1 MNAFDILLMVIGAL
15 LLLFLISSPFL
26 YSSAPA
32 DHEWSLRRITRD
44 IDRLRVNAV
53 RLKARTPEEERQIR
67 FIFEHLRIA
76 QEHADY
82 ATRLLHGPL
91 PSIFLSDDELEWTI
105 GASELTMKFAARRM
119 YEFELNV
126 LNT

>member
-1 MNAFDILLMVIGAL
+1 MNAFDLSLMAIGAL

-26 YSSAPA
+26 YSSAPV

-44 IDRLRVNAV
+44 IDRLRLHAV
-53 RLKARTPEEERQIR
+53 RLKARTPDEERQIR
-67 FIFEHLRIA
+67 FIFEHLRVA

-82 ATRLLHGPL
+82 ATRLIRGPL
-91 PSIFLSDDELEWTI
+91 PSIFLPDDELDWTLC
-105 GASELTMKFAARRM
+105 ASELTMKFAARRM
-119 YEFELNV
+119 YEFELHV